1 MTSPRTSHSL
11 SRRNVVKQSAR
22 PPLRQR
28 SVPRSTGSATPL
40 RTTVAG
46 LAPEEEALALGEASV
61 GSVSS
66 TRKIRLVT
74 MLTERDEA
82 DRKEREREQR
92 KVLLKE
98 KRNTSQLLVQVRHT
112 AEQSKSK
119 VKRGEVEVAKIQTE
133 LGRLE
138 RWRQG
143 QEDRIQQLMKQ
154 LIEEQEMIEQEFQE
168 KFSEADELLSTLTVE
183 QSHLDAEVS
192 LKEDEV
198 IRVEEHLQRVDTT
211 LGQLDD
217 GLGATWH
224 GAWKPAPEDGAAW
237 DRLLDDSGAN
247 LSSVGS
253 SRLQP
258 IIGPDLFTCTTPTG
272 SVHGSVHSAG
282 QSIGAAEKLR
292 QMSQQ
297 SRTSPRPRTSP
308 TKSVASTAS
317 SSHLRVLPSPP
328 SSSAGGPAASSELK
342 NANVSGYVP
351 NASPSGSSTGLNW
364 SM

>member
-11 SRRNVVKQSAR
+11 SRRNVVQQSAR
-22 PPLRQR
+22 PSLRQR
-28 SVPRSTGSATPL
+28 SVPRSTSSAAPL
-40 RTTVAG
+40 RATVAG
-46 LAPEEEALALGEASV
+46 LTPEEEALALGESSV

-66 TRKIRLVT
+66 TRKSRLVT
-74 MLTERDEA
+74 KLTERDEA

-98 KRNTSQLLVQVRHT
+98 KRNTSQLLVQVRHA

-119 VKRGEVEVAKIQTE
+119 VKRGEVEVGKIQTE

-154 LIEEQEMIEQEFQE
+154 LIEEQDAIEQEFQA
-168 KFSEADELLSTLTVE
+168 KFSEADELLSTLTEE
-183 QSHLDAEVS
+183 QSHLEEEQSV
-192 LKEDEV
+192 KEDEV
-198 IRVEEHLQRVDTT
+198 SRVEEHLQRVDAT

-224 GAWKPAPEDGAAW
+224 GAWKPAPEDGL

-247 LSSVGS
+247 LSSVGI

-258 IIGPDLFTCTTPTG
+258 IIGPDLFTCSTPTG
-272 SVHGSVHSAG
+272 SVHSTG
-282 QSIGAAEKLR
+282 QSSGAAEKLR

-297 SRTSPRPRTSP
+297 SRSSPRPRSNP
-308 TKSVASTAS
+308 TKSAASTTAS

-328 SSSAGGPAASSELK
+328 SSSASGPAASSDYKPLK
-342 NANVSGYVP
+342 NANVSGYAP